1 MLKCLNGMN
10 ETYIGW
16 TLNLDKRLFMHNSGK
31 GAKFTRGKKWKVIYS
46 ETYSSKKKAMKREYF
61 LKNNKK
67 LRKEIKELCN

>member
-1 MLKCLNGMN
+1 MN

-16 TLNLDKRLFMHNSGK
+16 TLNLNKRLLMHNSGK

-61 LKNNKK
+61 LKKNKK

>member
-1 MLKCLNGMN
+1 MN

-16 TLNLDKRLFMHNSGK
+16 TLNLNKRLLMHNSGK